1 MTDNLSLEEMMPVI
15 EEKLSEGGEVTFTVT
30 GNSMLPMLHN
40 RQDTVTLVTPTFP
53 LKKYDLPFYRRN
65 GGLYTLHRIV
75 KIKKVNYIIR
85 GDNCNFTEYGIEDK
99 DIIGVVKQ
107 FTRNGKQH
115 TVNEKSYKIYCALW
129 CNDACYFLRKKVLL
143 NLRRVASKIK
153 RTIFSRGKR

>member
-53 LKKYDLPFYRRN
+53 LKKYDLPFYRRA

-75 KIKKVNYIIR
+75 KIKKGNYIIR

-115 TVNEKSYKIYCALW
+115 SVVEKSYKIYCALW
-129 CNDACYFLRKKVLL
+129 CNDACYFLRKRVLF

-153 RTIFSRGKR
+153 WGILKRG

>member
-53 LKKYDLPFYRRN
+53 LKKYDLPFYRRA

-75 KIKKVNYIIR
+75 KIKKGNYIIR

-115 TVNEKSYKIYCALW
+115 SVVEKSYKIYCALW

-153 RTIFSRGKR
+153 RTIFSRGK